1 MTKNPQA
8 VSADPA
14 AMAATAA
21 VPASRFSEA
30 FFPLLAIWAA
40 VIFWG
45 ASFSAAKSA
54 LAVVGPWG
62 IMWARMSVALI
73 ILLPFA
79 RRLWPRC
86 YRAGDWKPLMGM
98 VVLMPCAYFSLE
110 ANALRF
116 TTSSQAGVISSSVPL
131 LVGLGA
137 WMFLKER
144 VSVLTFAGLG
154 LAMAGVAWLTMAGTP
169 SQSASNPLLGNI
181 MELGAMTAAAGSMV
195 VIKNLS
201 DRYNPW
207 TLTAM
212 QVVLGWFFFMP
223 GASEVLTKAGTMP
236 PLVLFQL
243 IFLGACASLGAFGL
257 YNWGMSRI
265 PASRASAYINLVPVV
280 AVFFGWTLLGEA
292 LNPSQL
298 AASALVFGGVWVSQ
312 RR

>member
-1 MTKNPQA
+1 MNDDIRA
-8 VSADPA
+8 VPTN
-14 AMAATAA
+14 ATAVA
-21 VPASRFSEA
+21 AADETPVSRFGEA

-54 LAVVGPWG
+54 LAAVGPWG
-62 IMWARMSVALI
+62 IMWARMSVALL

-79 RRLWPRC
+79 RKLWPRC
-86 YRAGDWKPLMGM
+86 YRKGDWKALLGM

-110 ANALRF
+110 ANALQF

-154 LAMAGVAWLTMAGTP
+154 LAMAGVAWLTLSGSP
-169 SQSASNPLLGNI
+169 SQSASNPLLGNV
-181 MELGAMTAAAGSMV
+181 MELGAMIAAAGSMV
-195 VIKNLS
+195 VIKDLS

-212 QVVLGWFFFMP
+212 QVAVGWLFFMP
-223 GASEVLTKAGTMP
+223 GAPEVLSKVGTMS
-236 PLVLFQL
+236 PLVLTQL

-280 AVFFGWTLLGEA
+280 AVFLGWTLLGES
-292 LNPSQL
+292 LNPAQLL
-298 AASALVFGGVWVSQ
+298 AAGLVFAGVWISQ